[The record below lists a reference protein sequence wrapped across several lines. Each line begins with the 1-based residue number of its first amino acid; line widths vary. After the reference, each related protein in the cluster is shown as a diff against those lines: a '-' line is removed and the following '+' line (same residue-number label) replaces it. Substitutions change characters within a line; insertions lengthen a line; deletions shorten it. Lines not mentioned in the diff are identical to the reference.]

1 MMNNSVEQT
10 RSVTMKSD
18 MTVSSGTLMNGT
30 SDAVTDPVTS
40 GIDNEVMVAVK
51 DTDTTVP
58 PPIHGIHCNSTSLCE
73 TLGSV
78 RYILNDKTGTITR
91 NELVLRELWC
101 YSTHISIQSRN
112 PDTYQYSPSIIHP
125 DFDTSKNSSQFELF
139 QRCILLCNSCF
150 ILSNTIKSDN
160 PDETA
165 LLMGCIQLGSCVLH
179 RDDQKVIVRVCDKEE
194 EEWEVL
200 QLNPFTSERKRMS
213 IVVKNVKNGSIFVF
227 LKEGFIIFIH
237 V

>member
-1 MMNNSVEQT
+1 MIRDSVERT
-10 RSVTMKSD
+10 GNGAVKSNV
-18 MTVSSGTLMNGT
+18 TVSSDAVKDGS
-30 SDAVTDPVTS
+30 SDAVTGPTTS
-40 GIDNEVMVAVK
+40 GTPGDATVTVTNAG
-51 DTDTTVP
+51 TTVA
-58 PPIHGIHCNSTSLCE
+58 PIVHGIHCNSTSLCE

-91 NELVLRELWC
+91 NELILRELWC
-101 YSTHISIQSRN
+101 YSAHVSIRPRSS
-112 PDTYQYSPSIIHP
+112 DTYQYSPAIIHP
-125 DFDTSKNSSQFELF
+125 DFDTSTNSNHFELF
-139 QRCILLCNSCF
+139 QQCILLCNSCF
-150 ILSNTIKSDN
+150 ILNNTIKSDN

-179 RDDQKVIVRVCDKEE
+179 RDDHKVIVRVCDKEE

-213 IVVKNVKNGSIFVF
+213 IVVKNVNNGSIFVF
-227 LKEGFIIFIH
+227 LKEGLILSIH